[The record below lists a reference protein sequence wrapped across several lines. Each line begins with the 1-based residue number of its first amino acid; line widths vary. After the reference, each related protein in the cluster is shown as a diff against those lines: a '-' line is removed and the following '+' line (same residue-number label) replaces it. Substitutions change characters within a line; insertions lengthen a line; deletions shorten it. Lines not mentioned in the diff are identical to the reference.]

1 MPSEKTDAIVL
12 RVIEFSETSLV
23 VTMITRDLGRIS
35 ALAKG
40 ARRPKSPFESAL
52 DLLSACRIV
61 CLHKNTETLDILTE
75 AKLQRRFRSAE
86 RDLKRLYAGYYV
98 AELLLALT
106 EDADPNQALFDLT
119 DETLAALDAGE
130 NVSSLVLR
138 FELAALR
145 FLGHLPALRDC
156 VDCGKNTSET
166 VRVAFGLLS
175 GGVLCA
181 ECRRGKGNII
191 SVSATVMEQIRIFA
205 DPDETKWRNGNVAM
219 CENGELRQVV
229 NQYIAHQIGHRPRM
243 RGYLEI
249 LGKR

>member
-52 DLLSACRIV
+52 DLLCASRIV
-61 CLHKNTETLDILTE
+61 CVHKNTDALDILTE

-86 RDLKRLYAGYYV
+86 HDLTRLYAGYYV

-106 EDADPNQALFDLT
+106 EDGDPNQALYALT
-119 DETLAALDAGE
+119 DDTLAALDAGE
-130 NVSSLVLR
+130 DVNSRVLR

-156 VDCGKNTSET
+156 VDCGKNTSEAD
-166 VRVAFGLLS
+166 RVAFGLLI
-175 GGVLCA
+175 GGVLCP
-181 ECRRGKGNII
+181 ECRKGKRNIV
-191 SVSATVMEQIRIFA
+191 SVSSAVMEQIRIFA
-205 DPDETKWRNGNVAM
+205 DPRETNWRNGNAAM
-219 CENGELRQVV
+219 CVNGELRQVV
-229 NQYIAHQIGHRPRM
+229 NQYIAHQIGRRPRM
-243 RGYLEI
+243 SGYLEI